1 MNILLIST
9 CKEKLSEYEF
19 VTPIVEIIKSFEYD
33 IINYKDLE
41 TSNISIYDKIIICG
55 TSLQDNDY
63 LKYFDDFKKL
73 KNHNKEILGIC
84 SGFQI
89 ICKMFDEEIIDQQE
103 IGMINVE
110 TQIKNP
116 LVSGDFQAYN
126 MHNFSA
132 DEVTSFN
139 VLAKSEKTIQMI
151 SHKKLNIFGVS
162 FHPEVRNQQI
172 IANFLS
178 I

>member
-19 VTPIVEIIKSFEYD
+19 VTPIVEIIESFEYD
-33 IINYKDLE
+33 IINYRNLE
-41 TSNISIYDKIIICG
+41 RSNISNYDKIIICG

-63 LKYFDDFKKL
+63 LNYLDDFKKL
-73 KNHNKEILGIC
+73 KNNDKEILGIC

-89 ICKMFDEEIIDQQE
+89 ICSMFNEEIIDQEE
-103 IGMINVE
+103 IGMVTVE
-110 TQIKNP
+110 TQFPNSLI
-116 LVSGDFQAYN
+116 SGEFQAYN
-126 MHNFSA
+126 MHNFSVGQ
-132 DEVTSFN
+132 VTSFN

-151 SHKKLNIFGVS
+151 SHKKLNVFGVS

-172 IANFLS
+172 ITNFLL

>member
-1 MNILLIST
+1 MKILLIST

-19 VTPIVEIIKSFEYD
+19 VKPIIEIIKSFDYD
-33 IINYKDLE
+33 IINYRNLE
-41 TSNISIYDKIIICG
+41 TLDFEIYDKVIICG

-63 LKYFDDFKKL
+63 LNYLSDFDRL
-73 KNHNKEILGIC
+73 KNQGKEILGIC

-89 ICKMFDEEIIDQQE
+89 ICSMFDEEIIVQEE

-116 LVSGDFQAYN
+116 LASGNFQAYN
-126 MHNFSA
+126 MHNFSV

-139 VLAKSEKTIQMI
+139 VLAKSENTIQMI
-151 SHKKLNIFGVS
+151 SHKKINAFGIS

-172 IANFLS
+172 ITNFLL

>member
-19 VTPIVEIIKSFEYD
+19 VTPIVEIIESFEYD
-33 IINYKDLE
+33 IINYRNLE
-41 TSNISIYDKIIICG
+41 TSNISNYDKIIICG

-63 LKYFDDFKKL
+63 LNYLDDFKKL
-73 KNHNKEILGIC
+73 KNNDKEILGIC

-89 ICKMFDEEIIDQQE
+89 ICSMFDEEIIDQEE

-110 TQIKNP
+110 TQLQNCLI
-116 LVSGDFQAYN
+116 SGDFQAYN
-126 MHNFSA
+126 MHNFSVGK
-132 DEVTSFN
+132 VTSFN

-151 SHKKLNIFGVS
+151 SHINLNVFGVS

-172 IANFLS
+172 ITNFLL

>member
-1 MNILLIST
+1 MKILLIST

-19 VTPIVEIIKSFEYD
+19 VNPIIEIIKVFEHD
-33 IINYKDLE
+33 IINYRNLE
-41 TSNISIYDKIIICG
+41 TINISIYDKIIICG

-63 LKYFDDFKKL
+63 LNYLDDFKKL
-73 KNHNKEILGIC
+73 KNHKKEILGIC

-89 ICKMFDEEIIDQQE
+89 ICSMFDEEIIDQEE

-110 TQIKNP
+110 TQIQNA

-126 MHNFSA
+126 MHNFSI
-132 DEVTSFN
+132 DQVISFN
-139 VLAKSEKTIQMI
+139 ILAKSEKTIQMI
-151 SHKKLNIFGVS
+151 SHKTLKVFGVS
-162 FHPEVRNQQI
+162 FHPEVRNEQI
-172 IANFLS
+172 ITNFLL

>member
-63 LKYFDDFKKL
+63 LNYLDDFRKL
-73 KNHNKEILGIC
+73 KNYDKEILGIC

-89 ICKMFDEEIIDQQE
+89 VCNMFDEEIIDQQE

-110 TQIKNP
+110 TQIQNP
-116 LVSGDFQAYN
+116 LVSGNFQAYN

-132 DEVTSFN
+132 GEVTYFN

-151 SHKKLNIFGVS
+151 SHKNLNIFGVS

-172 IANFLS
+172 IKNFLS